1 MQEKLENHIFSGTT
15 TLKCIP
21 FWWKCDGQD
30 DCGDGSDE
38 PDTCRPFTC
47 RPGQFQCD
55 NSHCIF
61 PMHICDRNDDC
72 GDRSDEKG
80 CLEHTCYGKQFKCLE
95 KDTNGTAVSAF
106 CIPADRR

>member
-1 MQEKLENHIFSGTT
+1 MRETLRRLRENLKHKIRTLE
-15 TLKCIP
+15 
-21 FWWKCDGQD
+21 
-30 DCGDGSDE
+30 
-38 PDTCRPFTC
+38 TCRPFTC

-95 KDTNGTAVSAF
+95 KDANGTAVSAF